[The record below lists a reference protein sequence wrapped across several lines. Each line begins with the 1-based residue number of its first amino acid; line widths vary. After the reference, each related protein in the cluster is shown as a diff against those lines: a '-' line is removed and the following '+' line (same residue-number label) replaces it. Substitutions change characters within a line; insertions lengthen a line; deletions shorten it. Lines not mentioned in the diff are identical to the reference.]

1 MALRSYSL
9 GQKRVDTCRWTAIK
23 VIHAQETAQTLY
35 ISIFWLPISC
45 TLRLLE
51 IKDDYN
57 FDKTM
62 FAPLK
67 ETEVKKAFSCFNVSF
82 VRRISLTFRTI
93 WLMVSVSIVFRS
105 TK

>member
-23 VIHAQETAQTLY
+23 AAMHAQETAQTLY

-51 IKDDYN
+51 
-57 FDKTM
+57 
-62 FAPLK
+62 LK
-67 ETEVKKAFSCFNVSF
+67 
-82 VRRISLTFRTI
+82 
-93 WLMVSVSIVFRS
+93 
-105 TK
+105 